1 METLSSFKE
10 SGFVSKKEWVFP
22 NHYVFYMKF
31 LVPFV
36 LAGVFY
42 DIYQNSINKLL
53 IVVIIYYAYLIADY
67 ITAFIHC
74 YYVDESYTIAD
85 YPVEDGYAVVDTA
98 YGYAS
103 HHHFF
108 PSGWKDIPDIT
119 ILASAVFAFILPL
132 ISIHFIR
139 DKAIKMTLYFIVLFL
154 IITPLVHKYA
164 HEKLHERPTPFII
177 DTLSSYGILLPPK
190 KHQTHHVENN
200 YNWGLLSGKSDPILN
215 FFVRK
220 ICNDYKKCPMEKTIR
235 HAKEN
240 SVNNIVK
247 IKFVGDIEGKLV
259 CKINGNLIVK
269 IDSL

>member
-1 METLSSFKE
+1 
-10 SGFVSKKEWVFP
+10 
-22 NHYVFYMKF
+22 
-31 LVPFV
+31 
-36 LAGVFY
+36 
-42 DIYQNSINKLL
+42 
-53 IVVIIYYAYLIADY
+53 
-67 ITAFIHC
+67 
-74 YYVDESYTIAD
+74 
-85 YPVEDGYAVVDTA
+85 VEDGYAVVDTP

-132 ISIHFIR
+132 ILIHFIR

-154 IITPLVHKYA
+154 IITPVVHKYA
-164 HEKLHERPTPFII
+164 HEKLHHRPTPFII

-220 ICNDYKKCPMEKTIR
+220 ICDYKKCPMEKTIR